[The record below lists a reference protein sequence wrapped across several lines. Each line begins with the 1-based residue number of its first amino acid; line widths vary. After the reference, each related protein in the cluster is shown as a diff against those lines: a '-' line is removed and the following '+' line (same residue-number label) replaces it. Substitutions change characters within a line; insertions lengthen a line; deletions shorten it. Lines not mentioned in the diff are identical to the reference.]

1 MCYFTFY
8 SCICMFILAHCI
20 APRFGLAPQASR
32 CADSSVSNSAI
43 ISTHFSTRFSSSSSS
58 GVALNDCGCERLGG
72 ERRLWDRIE
81 GLGVGD
87 LVPRSVFGAGL
98 SNRIWHTRAREWAGE
113 RVFAC
118 RIADY
123 DFEARFPRKGQT
135 RTSTCANGSSGRPTG
150 MVTASV
156 VRRGVNSFAFQF
168 NSDI

>member
-1 MCYFTFY
+1 MCYFTSNVCSY
-8 SCICMFILAHCI
+8 WLTALRRASAWHPRQAD
-20 APRFGLAPQASR
+20 APTLRCPTPPSSPPISRRASAPPPLPAWHSMT
-32 CADSSVSNSAI
+32 AGANVW
-43 ISTHFSTRFSSSSSS
+43 
-58 GVALNDCGCERLGG
+58 VV
-72 ERRLWDRIE
+72 RLWDRIE

-118 RIADY
+118 RVADY

-135 RTSTCANGSSGRPTG
+135 RTPTCANGSSGRPTG

-168 NSDI
+168 KSDI